1 MLDLLV
7 ETFRINQREQR
18 TVRATSRH
26 PCISL
31 VDFPVFTTNYSLT
44 VGELFS
50 TPTDNSAKGTD
61 MFEMQSLKWVGISTN

>member
-44 VGELFS
+44 VGELTVLYSHGQF
-50 TPTDNSAKGTD
+50 G
-61 MFEMQSLKWVGISTN
+61 ERYRHV